1 MTIKQ
6 VKALLDEYIVA
17 DAEIKAAL
25 KRLKDWQ
32 EIGGAFIVPLAEKEA
47 VRNSERIQK
56 LSQLKA
62 AVECAL
68 NELPSVQRNSIRK
81 HRIERKS
88 SEIAAHEMNY
98 SVRQFQY
105 HYRNGL
111 QQLAECNVLN
121 DYLRET
127 DGA

>member
-6 VKALLDEYIVA
+6 VKELLDEYTAA
-17 DAEIKAAL
+17 DQEIRDSL

-47 VRNSERIQK
+47 ARNSERIQK

-68 NELPSVQRNSIRK
+68 NELPSVQRNSVKK

-88 SEIAAHEMNY
+88 CDIAAHEMNY
-98 SVRQFQY
+98 SVRQFHY
-105 HYRNGL
+105 HYRLGL
-111 QQLAECNVLN
+111 QNLAESDMLN
-121 DYLRET
+121 DFVKSRS
-127 DGA
+127 G